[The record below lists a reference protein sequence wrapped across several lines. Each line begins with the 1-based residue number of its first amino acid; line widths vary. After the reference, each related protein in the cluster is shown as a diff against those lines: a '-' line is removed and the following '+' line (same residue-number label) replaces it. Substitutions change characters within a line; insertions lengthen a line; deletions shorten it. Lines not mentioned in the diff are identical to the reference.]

1 MAKDKLS
8 DKHFMK
14 LALQLAQRGVYT
26 TSPNPAVG
34 CVIVRDG
41 EVIGKGYHHQ
51 AGQPHAEIM
60 AMRNAQEHG
69 YSVEGAVVYVTL
81 EPCSHYGR
89 TPPCAQ
95 ALCDAYVKKVVVA
108 MTDPNPKVAGRG
120 IAMLRAAG
128 IEVVE
133 GVCHK
138 SAQELNRA
146 FIHSITHKRPWV
158 FVKYGM
164 SLDAKLALSSGE
176 SQWITGLES
185 RSDVQ
190 RLRLWSD
197 AIITSH
203 VTVKNDNPRLNV
215 RVHEL
220 PANINE
226 NLEPSLLKQPLR
238 IVIDSH
244 GSLCAKRNKRLLE
257 PYNMF
262 HEGINYLVVGT
273 KDPFPDV
280 QTQIASSTSSGI
292 AATSAISTVSTKSAI
307 KPSAFAKDRQL
318 IVNKD
323 AFTLIKK
330 CRKRSSADTNLA
342 INLDS
347 TVACDTEEAALSV
360 KAKKAAAITKITK
373 ATKAIKATALDDTN
387 AKVNSASEREVS
399 ASKAAALAAAF
410 AEAEKVTAA
419 EREAALMVEQEAD
432 SVFNKD
438 KAKQTVVSTKDA
450 TSVLEVISTKRKNK
464 QSQKALKA
472 KTKTKI
478 EPDVMAQDIADEM
491 TPKSNTAQT
500 AKKRATKRVLK
511 TALAS
516 DIKALSEANVDD
528 EWMHIDPKAK
538 LVMQGRNYRVEKFAP
553 HAHLVLVPVVKD
565 ANGHEHASLEA
576 VLDFLG
582 DMDIRVAMVEAGAQ
596 LGSAFMFQQLVNECY
611 CYISPMVL
619 GLGAQDVFA
628 LPQATS
634 LQEALHLEIT
644 DVTILGHD
652 VRLTFSL
659 PH

>member
-81 EPCSHYGR
+81 EPCSHFGR

-95 ALCDAYVKKVVVA
+95 ALCDAHVKKVVVA
-108 MTDPNPKVAGRG
+108 MTDPNPKVAGQG

-138 SAQELNRA
+138 AAQELNRA
-146 FIHSITHKRPWV
+146 FFYSITHKRPWV

-164 SLDAKLALSSGE
+164 SLDAKLALSNGE

-203 VTVKNDNPRLNV
+203 VTVKTDNPRLNV

-220 PANINE
+220 PAEINE
-226 NLEPSLLKQPLR
+226 ELEPALLKQPLR

-257 PYNMF
+257 PYSMF
-262 HEGINYLVVGT
+262 HDGINYLVVGT
-273 KDPFPDV
+273 KDPFPDLPE
-280 QTQIASSTSSGI
+280 
-292 AATSAISTVSTKSAI
+292 AATTTAASASAT
-307 KPSAFAKDRQL
+307 AKERPI

-323 AFTLIKK
+323 AVTPVKK
-330 CRKRSSADTNLA
+330 GRKRTSADAADPVATA
-342 INLDS
+342 ASAAAFVTDDESAS
-347 TVACDTEEAALSV
+347 TVKAKT
-360 KAKKAAAITKITK
+360 KAKKATGATTTTTTTTSTTTKRKTTKAAK
-373 ATKAIKATALDDTN
+373 ATKDATAANAANAADT
-387 AKVNSASEREVS
+387 AVSAAEGEVS

-419 EREAALMVEQEAD
+419 GREAELMVEQEAD
-432 SVFNKD
+432 SAFSKD
-438 KAKQTVVSTKDA
+438 NAGQNAVSTAEA
-450 TSVLEVISTKRKNK
+450 TGVLEAISTKRKNK
-464 QSQKALKA
+464 QSKKAAKAKGKTKNKAEPVAADSAIAAESAIEAEVTVAAAA
-472 KTKTKI
+472 KTKAAKTK
-478 EPDVMAQDIADEM
+478 A
-491 TPKSNTAQT
+491 
-500 AKKRATKRVLK
+500 
-511 TALAS
+511 
-516 DIKALSEANVDD
+516 ANVASTDD
-528 EWMHIDPKAK
+528 EWLHIDPKAK
-538 LVMQGRNYRVEKFAP
+538 VVMQGSNYRVEKFAP

-565 ANGHEHASLEA
+565 ADGREHASLEA

-582 DMDIRVAMVEAGAQ
+582 AMDIRVAMVEAGAQ
-596 LGSAFMFQQLVNECY
+596 LGSAFMAQQLVNECY
-611 CYISPMVL
+611 CYVSPMVL

-628 LPQATS
+628 LPQATN

-652 VRLTFSL
+652 VRLTFAL